1 MKKISFLILLFLS
14 TQIVYSQT
22 PTIIF
27 SDDFSNSSNWIMTD
41 IQNGGSQNWVIGTNG
56 PIGPYSGS
64 MGVIQSTTDSN
75 GFALYDSDGLNTSGS
90 GSQNAYLTYNGV
102 VNCDS
107 FSNININF
115 QSYHRKYQNVI
126 FLEVATDSNWSNLES
141 YEIDSDL
148 GMTYASDNPEFISID
163 ISSIAANQDS
173 IYFRF
178 HYIGG
183 DDYAWMIDDVSI
195 TPVPDYSITCTDG
208 SFSSINNLNSNLN
221 VNLDINYTFY
231 PISQAILHPYRFQ
244 SVILNNGLQ
253 DLSSVI
259 MKVEVERGMNSYW
272 ELYSDPGSLISGQVD
287 TFFTNSNF
295 APDSLGLYNFTFS
308 AYNDTL
314 CSSESFEM
322 KSVVTDT
329 IYGVDYD
336 WDSDGSSAGG
346 GYSSGTSNCGQVLG
360 NVFNIYNDQN
370 GYYYNTE
377 ASSISFHVN
386 GTSSIGASLKVELYK
401 IDGLSNSQPTFTLI
415 DSSEFITLDTN
426 DIDKWVTIALNDS
439 ILSSGNIYLAAV
451 RGKQESSFSSM
462 ISSASNSNSITFL
475 QDNGCNLGS
484 FPPGTWYTLSHSLLI
499 RLNIGSDTTLLSENY
514 INFKNNINVYPN
526 PTNGIFSI
534 NVEGENS
541 YKLTV
546 RNIVGQIIYKDY
558 VVGGYVKDIDLSD
571 YKSGIYLLE
580 LDTGTGIINKKL
592 ILQ

>member
-1 MKKISFLILLFLS
+1 MKKISFLIFLFLS
-14 TQIVYSQT
+14 TQIVYSQ
-22 PTIIF
+22 TIIF

-148 GMTYASDNPEFISID
+148 GMTYSSDNPEFLSID

-221 VNLDINYTFY
+221 VNLDVNYTFY

-244 SVILNNGLQ
+244 SVISNNGLQ

-259 MKVEVERGMNSYW
+259 MNVEVARDTFSWN
-272 ELYSDPGSLISGQVD
+272 LYSDPGSLISGEVD
-287 TFFTNSNF
+287 TLFTNSDF
-295 APDSLGLYNFTFS
+295 TPDSLGLYNFTFS

-314 CSSESFEM
+314 CGSDSFEM

-346 GYSSGTSNCGQVLG
+346 GYNSGTSNCGQVLG
-360 NVFNIYNDQN
+360 NVFNIYKDQT
-370 GYYYNTE
+370 GHYYNTS

-386 GTSSIGASLKVELYK
+386 DWSDVGSSLKVELYK
-401 IDGLSNSQPTFTLI
+401 IDSLNNIQPIFTLM
-415 DSSEFITLDTN
+415 DESEFIILDSS
-426 DIDKWVTIALNDS
+426 DINSWVTIALNDS

-451 RGKQESSFSSM
+451 RGKQESFNSR
-462 ISSASNSNSITFL
+462 ISSASNSNSLTFL
-475 QDNGCNLGS
+475 QDNGCNLGQYG
-484 FPPGTWYTLSHSLLI
+484 FGAWYTLSHSLLI
-499 RLNIGSDTTLLSENY
+499 RLNIGWDTLLTSYDNIIFENDLT
-514 INFKNNINVYPN
+514 VYPN
-526 PTNGIFSI
+526 PTKGIFSI
-534 NVEGENS
+534 NLEGQNS

-558 VVGGYVKDIDLSD
+558 VPGGDIKNINLSNH
-571 YKSGIYLLE
+571 KSGVYLLE
-580 LDTGTGIINKKL
+580 LDTDNGIINKKL
-592 ILQ
+592 IIQ

>member
-1 MKKISFLILLFLS
+1 MKKISFFIFLFLLA
-14 TQIVYSQT
+14 QLVYSQT
-22 PTIIF
+22 TIIF

-56 PIGPYSGS
+56 PTGPYSGS
-64 MGVIQSTTDSN
+64 MGVIQSTTNSN

-126 FLEVATDSNWSNLES
+126 FLEIATDSNWSNLES

-178 HYIGG
+178 HYMGG

-221 VNLDINYTFY
+221 VNLDVNYTFY
-231 PISQAILHPYRFQ
+231 PVSQAILHPYRFQ
-244 SVILNNGLQ
+244 SVISNNGLQ
-253 DLSSVI
+253 ELTNVI
-259 MKVEVERGMNSYW
+259 MHVEIEKDTLSWN
-272 ELYSDPGSLISGQVD
+272 LYSDTVSLISGEVD
-287 TFFTNSNF
+287 TLFTNSDF
-295 APDSLGLYNFTFS
+295 TPDSLGLYNFTFS

-314 CSSESFEM
+314 CGSDSFEM

-346 GYSSGTSNCGQVLG
+346 GYNSGTSNCGQVLG
-360 NVFNIYNDQN
+360 NVFNIYKDQT
-370 GYYYNTE
+370 GHYYNTS

-386 GTSSIGASLKVELYK
+386 DWSDVGSSLKVELYK
-401 IDGLSNSQPTFTLI
+401 IDSLNNLQPIFTLM
-415 DSSEFITLDTN
+415 DESEFIILDSS
-426 DIDKWVTIALNDS
+426 DINSWVTIALNDS

-451 RGKQESSFSSM
+451 RGKQESFNSR
-462 ISSASNSNSITFL
+462 ISSASNSNSLTFL
-475 QDNGCNLGS
+475 QDNGCNLGQYG
-484 FPPGTWYTLSHSLLI
+484 FGAWYTLSHSLLI
-499 RLNIGSDTTLLSENY
+499 RLNIGCDTLLTSYDNIIFENDLT
-514 INFKNNINVYPN
+514 VYPN
-526 PTNGIFSI
+526 PTKGIFSI
-534 NVEGENS
+534 NLKGENS

-558 VVGGYVKDIDLSD
+558 VPGGDIKNINLSNH
-571 YKSGIYLLE
+571 KSGVYLLE
-580 LDTGTGIINKKL
+580 LDTDNGIINKKL
-592 ILQ
+592 IIQ

>member
-1 MKKISFLILLFLS
+1 MKKISFFIFLFLLA
-14 TQIVYSQT
+14 QLVYSQT
-22 PTIIF
+22 TIIF

-41 IQNGGSQNWVIGTNG
+41 VQNGGSQNWVIGTNG
-56 PIGPYSGS
+56 PTGPYSLS
-64 MGVIQSTTDSN
+64 MGVIQSTTNSN

-126 FLEVATDSNWSNLES
+126 FLEVATDANWNNLES

-178 HYIGG
+178 HYMGV

-221 VNLDINYTFY
+221 VNLDVNYTFY
-231 PISQAILHPYRFQ
+231 PVSQAILHPYRFQ
-244 SVILNNGLQ
+244 SVISNNGLQ
-253 DLSSVI
+253 ELTNVI
-259 MKVEVERGMNSYW
+259 MHVEIEKDTLSWN
-272 ELYSDPGSLISGQVD
+272 LYSDTVSLISGEVD
-287 TFFTNSNF
+287 TLFTNSDF
-295 APDSLGLYNFTFS
+295 TPDSLGLYNFTFS

-314 CSSESFEM
+314 CGSDSFEM

-346 GYSSGTSNCGQVLG
+346 GYNSGTSNCGQVLG
-360 NVFNIYNDQN
+360 NVFNIYKDQT
-370 GYYYNTE
+370 GHYYNTS

-386 GTSSIGASLKVELYK
+386 DWSDVGSSLKVELYK
-401 IDGLSNSQPTFTLI
+401 IDSLNNLQPTFTLM
-415 DSSEFITLDTN
+415 DESEFIILDSS
-426 DIDKWVTIALNDS
+426 DINSWVTIALNDS

-451 RGKQESSFSSM
+451 RGKQESFNSR
-462 ISSASNSNSITFL
+462 ISSASNSNSLTFL
-475 QDNGCNLGS
+475 QDNGCNLGQYG
-484 FPPGTWYTLSHSLLI
+484 FGAWYTLSHSLLI
-499 RLNIGSDTTLLSENY
+499 RLNIGWDTLLTSYDNIIFENDLT
-514 INFKNNINVYPN
+514 VYPN
-526 PTNGIFSI
+526 PTKGIFSI
-534 NVEGENS
+534 NLDGQNS

-546 RNIVGQIIYKDY
+546 RNIVGQIIYKDDIP
-558 VVGGYVKDIDLSD
+558 GGYVKNIDLSNH
-571 YKSGIYLLE
+571 KSGVYLLE
-580 LDTGTGIINKKL
+580 LETENGKINKKL